1 MSSIPIPV
9 KEALTVLAG
18 ACDDLSRVIRELPE
32 AAVQE
37 VAEPGVA
44 EPGVAPVAAP
54 VVPAEAPEAGE
65 PVVPAEAPEA
75 GVPAEV
81 EEAAQGPA
89 QEAAQ
94 GPAQEAAQGP
104 AEEVEGEQAAPPAA
118 VEGPAQGAVPGA
130 AQPDF
135 KETKSLIK
143 FKTWGG
149 KIETNYFQIM
159 QKITKFF
166 RTIDNKIET
175 ADEEDKDMLRARRTK
190 YQEVKNLLES
200 ATTPEEVQKIINEK
214 QVEFDSGNITGGGTR
229 KPRMHRRKKTQRKR
243 SKTIKKKPKSGNRK

>member
-37 VAEPGVA
+37 VAVEA
-44 EPGVAPVAAP
+44 EQPVAAP
-54 VVPAEAPEAGE
+54 VVPAEALEAAE

-75 GVPAEV
+75 GVPAAV
-81 EEAAQGPA
+81 E
-89 QEAAQ
+89 EAAQ

-104 AEEVEGEQAAPPAA
+104 AEEVEGEQPVVPAA
-118 VEGPAQGAVPGA
+118 VEGPAQGAVPRA

-135 KETKSLIK
+135 KEIKSLIK

-149 KIETNYFQIM
+149 KMETNYFQIM
-159 QKITKFF
+159 QKINKFF
-166 RTIDNKIET
+166 NSIDKRIET